1 MMDFLIDLF
10 SSPVPAANREE
21 VRRLI
26 DELIKIGLKDDF
38 LSERPGAG
46 FNTQC
51 RHIRAREIGIRL
63 EQIGGVEV
71 MTYVSKRIRRKI
83 GKTLA
88 AHMDYAWADVGAWV
102 P

>member
-10 SSPVPAANREE
+10 SSPVPGVNREE

-46 FNTQC
+46 FNGQC
-51 RHIRAREIGIRL
+51 RHIRTREIGVRL

-83 GKTLA
+83 GKKLA
-88 AHMDYAWADVGAWV
+88 AHMDYAWADIGAWV